1 METIFEFNYNNK
13 KYISLLIN
21 NQIVFGCIENGIFK
35 KELTDIEN
43 RLLKS
48 IYNYIVGDKEHLI
61 PLTSF
66 EYNNNNVIPY
76 YNEKN
81 RLYYF
86 QCDDKETLKS
96 LNYLFNNQ
104 SIYLYVNNQSKID
117 KDKFRIFARLGSA
130 VVAIM
135 VSASIVFSTLPI
147 IPRNEL
153 LFDIDYRVDSLYKD
167 FQPKEVDDSVI
178 QEALD
183 ALKENTNLTYDEK
196 KFLQRCSNELEENK
210 EYINFDQVTR
220 NFSELRINYH
230 SCEGEDGSII
240 LYQLGGRYSYIGK
253 ERNLIDLYGDFFGK
267 TFCNDFSTC
276 NESDLVHEMN
286 HALSYQ
292 SPLMNLPGTA
302 GEIAEGIYLLAGVN
316 TGQLLEMSNEL
327 FSREY
332 LDDFSNQG
340 LTGGY
345 QWIMPPMY
353 ALAEIIDPEVLRTYQ
368 FNTDNYYITK
378 YLLSIGVPKEDI
390 YDLYKS
396 LDLAYGYEEKN
407 ANPDATM
414 RDYLNVRMNYKNIY
428 RIIGECYECKYNRD
442 MNEDLNMLLCFYN
455 TEYVKEDYNEKIREI
470 LNVEDITAV
479 IPRGYVSKR
488 FIAKHPYY
496 EVYTDENL
504 TEKIEIT
511 DDIRYLNNA
520 ISNTL

>member
-1 METIFEFNYNNK
+1 
-13 KYISLLIN
+13 
-21 NQIVFGCIENGIFK
+21 
-35 KELTDIEN
+35 
-43 RLLKS
+43 
-48 IYNYIVGDKEHLI
+48 
-61 PLTSF
+61 
-66 EYNNNNVIPY
+66 
-76 YNEKN
+76 
-81 RLYYF
+81 
-86 QCDDKETLKS
+86 
-96 LNYLFNNQ
+96 
-104 SIYLYVNNQSKID
+104 
-117 KDKFRIFARLGSA
+117 
-130 VVAIM
+130 
-135 VSASIVFSTLPI
+135 
-147 IPRNEL
+147 
-153 LFDIDYRVDSLYKD
+153 
-167 FQPKEVDDSVI
+167 
-178 QEALD
+178 
-183 ALKENTNLTYDEK
+183 
-196 KFLQRCSNELEENK
+196 
-210 EYINFDQVTR
+210 
-220 NFSELRINYH
+220 
-230 SCEGEDGSII
+230 
-240 LYQLGGRYSYIGK
+240 
-253 ERNLIDLYGDFFGK
+253 
-267 TFCNDFSTC
+267 
-276 NESDLVHEMN
+276 
-286 HALSYQ
+286 
-292 SPLMNLPGTA
+292 
-302 GEIAEGIYLLAGVN
+302 
-316 TGQLLEMSNEL
+316 
-327 FSREY
+327 
-332 LDDFSNQG
+332 
-340 LTGGY
+340 
-345 QWIMPPMY
+345 MPPMY